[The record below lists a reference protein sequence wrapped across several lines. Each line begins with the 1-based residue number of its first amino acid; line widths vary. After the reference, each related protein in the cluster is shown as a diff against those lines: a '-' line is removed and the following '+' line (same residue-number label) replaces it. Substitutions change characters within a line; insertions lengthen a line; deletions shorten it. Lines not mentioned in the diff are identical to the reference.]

1 LAREDIVR
9 LLGRDDVE
17 DGELVSDRGEET
29 VAVWGNLFVV
39 GYRGMGEKSELSDG
53 MCVVE
58 RE

>member
-1 LAREDIVR
+1 MR